1 MINCFM
7 IKNKKHIYLREII
20 IIIILMVLFS
30 FIGLTIGNN
39 TNKNMKIRTNS
50 KPGTISWTDDTGGH
64 YTKTFNN
71 EIQIIK
77 YKND

>member
-20 IIIILMVLFS
+20 IIIILMVLFL
-30 FIGLTIGNN
+30 FIGLTIGNYI
-39 TNKNMKIRTNS
+39 NKNMKIRTNS
-50 KPGTISWTDDTGGH
+50 KPETISWTDDTGGH
-64 YTKTFNN
+64 YTKIFNN
-71 EIQIIK
+71 EIQITK

>member
-1 MINCFM
+1 M

-20 IIIILMVLFS
+20 IIIILMVLFL
-30 FIGLTIGNN
+30 FIGLTIGSN
-39 TNKNMKIRTNS
+39 TNKNMETRINS
-50 KPGTISWTDDTGGH
+50 KPATISWTDDTGGH

>member
-20 IIIILMVLFS
+20 IIIILMVLFL

-39 TNKNMKIRTNS
+39 TNKNIKIRINS
-50 KPGTISWTDDTGGH
+50 KSGTISWTDDTGGH

>member
-20 IIIILMVLFS
+20 IIIILMVLFL
-30 FIGLTIGNN
+30 FIGLTIGSN
-39 TNKNMKIRTNS
+39 TNKNMKIKTNS
-50 KPGTISWTDDTGGH
+50 KPATISWTDDTREH
-64 YTKTFNN
+64 YTKTFND
-71 EIQIIK
+71 EILIIK